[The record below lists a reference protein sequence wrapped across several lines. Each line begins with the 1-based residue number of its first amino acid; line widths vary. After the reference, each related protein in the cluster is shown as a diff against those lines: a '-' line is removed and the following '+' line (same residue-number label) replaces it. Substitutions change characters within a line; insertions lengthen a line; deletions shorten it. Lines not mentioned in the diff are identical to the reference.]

1 MFFFRT
7 LRSGV
12 LTFDFTLPYSV
23 SVETKKLTEAK
34 VIAKLSEWVRNLK
47 GILDC
52 ADFKGVIVLE
62 MHLDVA
68 NGSCVIRQQFKPG

>member
-1 MFFFRT
+1 
-7 LRSGV
+7 
-12 LTFDFTLPYSV
+12 
-23 SVETKKLTEAK
+23 VETKKLTEAK